1 MKTKT
6 YWILIAVSLVFLV
19 AMGHV
24 TRVAGEAKRVPQF
37 KVVANQRKV
46 LAGLQGVMVVAG
58 ELSGAEKYGLTKQTL
73 RTDVELQLSQRGV
86 KVLSEDNWGRT
97 PGMPW
102 LYVDV
107 ILSVDQESGPAAAS
121 VKVELYERTL
131 LLRNTELV
139 ANAATWR
146 KWRAGFLGSNYPNE
160 VRKIVK
166 DLVDEFINDY
176 LAERPESSRKR

>member
-6 YWILIAVSLVFLV
+6 YWILIVVSLVFLV
-19 AMGHV
+19 AIGHV
-24 TRVAGEAKRVPQF
+24 TRVAGKAKRIPQF
-37 KVVANQRKV
+37 KVVANQRDV
-46 LAGLQGVMVVAG
+46 LAGLQGVMVVVG
-58 ELSGAEKYGLTKQTL
+58 ELSGPEKYGLTKQAL
-73 RTDVELQLSQRGV
+73 RTDVELQLSQHGV
-86 KVLSEDNWGRT
+86 KVLSEEEWGRT

-107 ILSVDQESGPAAAS
+107 ILLVGRESGPAAVS

-131 LLRNTELV
+131 LLRNTEMV

-146 KWRAGFLGSNYPNE
+146 KWRAGFLGLNYPNE
-160 VRKIVK
+160 VRKSVK

-176 LAERPESSRKR
+176 LAKRPSA

>member
-1 MKTKT
+1 
-6 YWILIAVSLVFLV
+6 
-19 AMGHV
+19 
-24 TRVAGEAKRVPQF
+24 
-37 KVVANQRKV
+37 
-46 LAGLQGVMVVAG
+46 
-58 ELSGAEKYGLTKQTL
+58 
-73 RTDVELQLSQRGV
+73 
-86 KVLSEDNWGRT
+86 
-97 PGMPW
+97 MPW
-102 LYVDV
+102 LYIDV
-107 ILSVDQESGPAAAS
+107 ILSVDQDSGPAAAS

-176 LAERPESSRKR
+176 LAERPESSRKK